1 MENRNSPLGIV
12 KEQGER
18 LERSAGPWITLL
30 ARFGYAAKGVVYI
43 TIGVLAAYAA
53 FTSGGK
59 TTDSRGAF
67 EEILLQPYGKYL
79 LGAVAFGLAGYAL
92 WRFVQAVKDTENKGS
107 GAKGLAFRIGY
118 AVIAFIYIGLAFS
131 AVQLVLGSGGEST
144 GDSSSREWTA
154 TLLSQPFGQYL
165 VGAVGLGFAAAALSH
180 FYKAYTANFRE
191 KLMTDQMGE
200 KAEKFALR
208 SGQFGLTARGVVFGL
223 IGAFL
228 IQAALHSNAG
238 EARGLSGALTALG
251 QQTYGQ
257 LLLGVVALGL
267 VAYGFYMLVLAR
279 YRRILLS
286 KNYDRSE
293 VA

>member
-1 MENRNSPLGIV
+1 MENRNSSLGIV
-12 KEQGER
+12 KEQAER
-18 LERSAGPWITLL
+18 LENSAGPWVTLL

-43 TIGVLAAYAA
+43 IIGVLAAYAA

-59 TTDSRGAF
+59 TTDSRGALQ
-67 EEILLQPYGKYL
+67 EILFQPYGKYL

-107 GAKGLAFRIGY
+107 GAKGIAVRLGY
-118 AVIAFIYIGLAFS
+118 AAFGVIYAGLAFS
-131 AVQLVLGSGGEST
+131 AVQMVLGSGGKSGGE
-144 GDSSSREWTA
+144 SSSKEWTA
-154 TLLSQPFGQYL
+154 TLLAQPFGQWL
-165 VGAVGLGFAAAALSH
+165 VGAAGLGFIAAAGSH
-180 FYKAYTANFRE
+180 FYKAYTAKFRE
-191 KLMTDQMGE
+191 KLMTSRMSE
-200 KAEKFALR
+200 KAQNFALR
-208 SGQFGLTARGVVFGL
+208 SGQFGLAARGAVFGI

-238 EARGLSGALTALG
+238 EARGLGGALTALG

-279 YRRILLS
+279 YRRIII
-286 KNYDRSE
+286 
-293 VA
+293 

>member
-1 MENRNSPLGIV
+1 MENRNASLGII

-18 LERSAGPWITLL
+18 LEKSAGPWITLL

-53 FTSGGK
+53 FTSGGR
-59 TTDSRGAF
+59 TTDTRGAL
-67 EEILLQPYGKYL
+67 EEILSKPFGKYL
-79 LGAVAFGLAGYAL
+79 LGAIAIGLAGYAL

-107 GAKGLAFRIGY
+107 GAKGIAVRIGY
-118 AVIAFIYIGLAFS
+118 IAIAIIYIGLAFS
-131 AVQLVLGSGGEST
+131 AVQLVLGSGGASK
-144 GDSSSREWTA
+144 GDSAPKEWTA
-154 TLLSQPFGQYL
+154 TLLAQPFGQWL
-165 VGAVGLGFAAAALSH
+165 VGAVGLGFVAAGLSH
-180 FYKAYTANFRE
+180 FYKAYTAKFRE
-191 KLMTDQMGE
+191 KLMTGQMGE
-200 KAEKFALR
+200 KAQSFALR
-208 SGQFGLTARGVVFGL
+208 SGRFGLAARGVVFGL

-279 YRRILLS
+279 YRRIIL
-286 KNYDRSE
+286 
-293 VA
+293 

>member
-18 LERSAGPWITLL
+18 LEKSAGPGITLL
-30 ARFGYAAKGVVYI
+30 ARFGYAAKGIVYI

-53 FTSGGK
+53 FTTGGR
-59 TTDSRGAF
+59 TTDTRGAL
-67 EEILLQPYGKYL
+67 EEILSQPYGKYL
-79 LGAVAFGLAGYAL
+79 LGAIAIGLAGYAL

-107 GAKGLAFRIGY
+107 GAKGIAVRIGY
-118 AVIAFIYIGLAFS
+118 AVIGVIYAGLAFS
-131 AVQLVLGSGGEST
+131 ALQLVLGSGGESK
-144 GDSSSREWTA
+144 GDSTSKEWTA
-154 TLLSQPFGQYL
+154 TLLSQPFGQWL
-165 VGAVGLGFAAAALSH
+165 VGAVGLGFVAAAVSH
-180 FYKAYTANFRE
+180 FYKAYTAKFRE
-191 KLMTDQMGE
+191 KLMTSQMSE
-200 KAEKFALR
+200 KAQNFALR
-208 SGQFGLTARGVVFGL
+208 TGQFGLAARGVVFGL

-238 EARGLSGALTALG
+238 EARGLGGALTALG

-279 YRRILLS
+279 YRRIIF
-286 KNYDRSE
+286 
-293 VA
+293 